1 MAYRHLAVE
10 ETDSSVPLS
19 RRDFLKMRVSEGRR
33 VLEVSCE
40 RLFMRYTDACSDAA
54 RRQVSNHDDPIGLA
68 RPSAG
73 FETPTPE
80 SLFHEFER
88 QLAQVDELRVL
99 EPDWLNGGAFAR
111 EVGARVDA
119 FEQRGGQV
127 RFGSFSAS
135 PTRTDGAPES

>member
-1 MAYRHLAVE
+1 MAYRQLAVE
-10 ETDSSVPLS
+10 ETQAVVPLN

-33 VLEVSCE
+33 VLELSCE
-40 RLFMRYTDACSDAA
+40 RLFMRYTDACSGAG
-54 RRQVSNHDDPIGLA
+54 RRQVSNHDELTSLG

-80 SLFHEFER
+80 ALFDELER
-88 QLAQVDELRVL
+88 QLAQADELRVL
-99 EPDWLNGGAFAR
+99 EPDWLNGGEFAR

-119 FEQRGGQV
+119 FEQRGGEV

-135 PTRTDGAPES
+135 PTPKFGAPES

>member
-1 MAYRHLAVE
+1 MAYRQLTVE
-10 ETDSSVPLS
+10 ETEEVVPLS

-40 RLFMRYTDACSDAA
+40 RLFMRYTDACSGAG
-54 RRQVSNHDDPIGLA
+54 RRQVSNHDELSSIGHS
-68 RPSAG
+68 SAG
-73 FETPTPE
+73 FKTPTPE
-80 SLFHEFER
+80 LLFDELER
-88 QLAQVDELRVL
+88 QLSQADELHVL

-127 RFGSFSAS
+127 RFGRFSAS
-135 PTRTDGAPES
+135 PTRESGALES